1 MKKLILIL
9 SLLLFSHAISQGYI
23 DVTPGY
29 RVKLPEDFYFKKDYR
44 IQWWYFTGHLFDKN
58 GREFGYELTFF
69 VVGVQQRNYKSR
81 FGVNNIFI
89 SHFAITDIRNNKFYF
104 SESAETGVFNF
115 AGAKEDELKVW
126 VGEDIL
132 RGNINL
138 IYIKA
143 SDNKKMLNL
152 KLIPVKRVVLHG
164 EKGYSRKSEESPL
177 ISSIYFSYTNMKSE
191 GEIQIDDQIFK
202 VTGKSWFDREISS
215 RRLSENQEGW
225 DWFGIQLNNEKE
237 IMLYI
242 LRNKKGSMD
251 KFSSGTIIYPDGRF
265 RHLLKNEFKIKAL
278 SYYKSRKTKA
288 KYPSK
293 WVVSIPS
300 EGLTLTITPFIED
313 QEVVAYS
320 TTGNY
325 YWEGACKVSG
335 TLNGR
340 AYVEM
345 TGY

>member
-1 MKKLILIL
+1 MKNLILIL
-9 SLLLFSHAISQGYI
+9 LFFLFSSAISQGYV
-23 DVTPGY
+23 DVTPEY
-29 RVKLPEDFYFKKDYR
+29 RVKVPEDFYFKKDYR
-44 IQWWYFTGHLFDKN
+44 VQWWYFTGHLFDKN

-89 SHFAITDIRNNKFYF
+89 SHFAITDIRNKKFYF
-104 SESAETGVFNF
+104 SEGAETGVFNF
-115 AGAKEDELKVW
+115 AGAKEDELNVW

-143 SDNKKMLNL
+143 SDNKKMLSL
-152 KLIPVKRVVLHG
+152 KLIPVKPLVLHG

-202 VTGKSWFDREISS
+202 VTGKSWFDREIFS

-251 KFSSGTIIYPDGRF
+251 KFSSGTIVYPDGRF
-265 RHLLKNEFKIKAL
+265 RHLLKNEFKVKAL

-288 KYPSK
+288 RYPSK
-293 WVVSIPS
+293 WEVSIPS
-300 EGLTLTITPFIED
+300 EGLTLIITPFIED
-313 QEVVAYS
+313 QEVVAYG